1 MQEENVSSNRGST
14 SLSPHGRDWTS
25 GSIVKNLVSLSWPIM
40 VGNTLNVIGP
50 TIDMIWVGKLG
61 PDDIAAIGVAGMVV
75 MLVNAFL
82 MGIFT
87 GLRSMV
93 SRYIGA
99 RDKPGAVNVSQQA
112 FVVAGILGVLLAII
126 GISLDRWMLGLLGL
140 SPDVIDLGAAY
151 LKINF
156 IGMIAM
162 SLRFLCDGMMQASG
176 DAITPMK
183 ISVAF
188 RGFHML
194 LSPFLIF
201 GWWIFPQFG
210 IVGAAITGV
219 FSQSLGTLL
228 GLWILTSG
236 RSRMR
241 LTFRGFHFDFV
252 TIWRLIKIGIPAS
265 VMGLQMQFGQL
276 VLTAVVVPFG
286 TIAVAA
292 HSLCQRIDMTLSMPL
307 MGLGI
312 ASGVLV
318 GQNLG
323 AHKPQRAEKSGW
335 TALGLSEAVLVLI
348 ALAIF
353 IRPGIAI
360 SLFSSDP
367 ALNAVADTYIRIAA
381 AGYCVASFNMV
392 LQQCVV
398 GAGDTI
404 PPMIIGIVIVWVIQI
419 PLAILL
425 AHTDLGV
432 FGVRW
437 GIVAGSVTSMIAYT
451 VYFKMGRWK
460 RKRVY

>member
-1 MQEENVSSNRGST
+1 MQEEIPLSSKST
-14 SLSPHGRDWTS
+14 SLSPRGRDWTS

-40 VGNTLNVIGP
+40 VSNTLNVIGP

-61 PDDIAAIGVAGMVV
+61 SDDIAAIGVAGMVV
-75 MLVNAFL
+75 MLVNGFL
-82 MGIFT
+82 MGVFT

-112 FVVAGILGVLLAII
+112 FVVAGILGVILAII
-126 GISLDRWMLGLLGL
+126 GISLDRWMLALLGL
-140 SPDVIDLGAAY
+140 SPQVIDLGAAY

-176 DAITPMK
+176 DSITPMK

-188 RGFHML
+188 RGFHIL

-228 GLWILTSG
+228 GLWFLTTG
-236 RSRMR
+236 RSRLR

-252 TIWRLIKIGIPAS
+252 TIWRLIKIGVPAS

-276 VLTAVVVPFG
+276 VLTSVVVPFG

-292 HSLCQRIDMTLSMPL
+292 HTLCQRIDMTISMPL
-307 MGLGI
+307 MGLGV

-323 AHKPQRAEKSGW
+323 ARKPQRAEASGW
-335 TALGLSEAVLVLI
+335 TAMGLSEAILVII
-348 ALAIF
+348 ALMIL
-353 IRPGIAI
+353 IWPDIVI
-360 SLFSSDP
+360 KIFSSD
-367 ALNAVADTYIRIAA
+367 ADLNAVADTYIRIAA

-392 LQQCVV
+392 LQQCIV

-404 PPMIIGIVIVWVIQI
+404 PPMIIGIVIVWIFQI
-419 PLAILL
+419 PLAILWS
-425 AHTDLGV
+425 HTSMGV

-437 GIVAGSVTSMIAYT
+437 AVAAGTIVSAIAYT
-451 VYFKMGRWK
+451 VYFKRGRWK
-460 RKRVY
+460 KRRVY